1 MATKTK
7 KKKEREVINYNS
19 YENAQLSA
27 MWPAPYEY
35 KGIYYKCCEQHY
47 AFMKLDKSEEEKRNK
62 IMSTYDPY
70 NMKYQASSKAKGK
83 VRKDHDTKAIDVM
96 RIAIRESYMQNPH
109 RLLYLLNTGDAYLN
123 HRADWDDKWGD
134 GKNGKGANM
143 HGILTMEFRDK
154 MKGVDV
160 WDACRN
166 HKIKEAK

>member
-1 MATKTK
+1 MA
-7 KKKEREVINYNS
+7 KKEKKVIHYNS

-35 KGIYYKCCEQHY
+35 KGIYYKCVEQHFV
-47 AFMKLDKSEEEKRNK
+47 FMKLHKSEKELRGKT
-62 IMSTYDPY
+62 MTSYDPY
-70 NMKYQASSKAKGK
+70 KMKHFGSKKAGGK
-83 VRKDHDTKAIDVM
+83 EREDQDTKCIDTM

-109 RLLYLLNTGDAYLN
+109 RLIYLLNTKDAILI

-160 WDACRN
+160 WEACRK
-166 HKIKEAK
+166 HKITESKK